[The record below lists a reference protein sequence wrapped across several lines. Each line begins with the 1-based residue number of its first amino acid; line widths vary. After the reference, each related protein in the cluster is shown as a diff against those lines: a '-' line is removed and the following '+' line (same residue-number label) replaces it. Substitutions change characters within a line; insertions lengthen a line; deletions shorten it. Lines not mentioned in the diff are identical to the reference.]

1 MLCKLCLRKVDLRK
15 EIIPASRTRGL
26 FPCLLSGP
34 RSLNHEAWGPLL
46 CLVPEFEAAMS
57 PSCSAHC
64 RPAGKLVGW
73 LNEDP
78 GLRTERRSG
87 RTSFRTQAQSHATN
101 YCPTG
106 TGSPVSIWTPQA
118 GHWLSSPWWCR
129 HVYAAGQSAWGHLQR
144 LIIFLLQSCSH
155 PASWPLSLSTSQPRK
170 RRLREVISHD
180 SVSQLAGEGPR
191 TQT

>member
-1 MLCKLCLRKVDLRK
+1 MLYKLCLRKVDLRK
-15 EIIPASRTRGL
+15 ETIPASHTHSL
-26 FPCLLSGP
+26 LPCPLSGP
-34 RSLNHEAWGPLL
+34 CSLNHEAWGPLL
-46 CLVPEFEAAMS
+46 CLVPEGEAATS

-78 GLRTERRSG
+78 GLGTERRSG
-87 RTSFRTQAQSHATN
+87 RTSFRTQAQSHVTN

-106 TGSPVSIWTPQA
+106 TGSPVSIWTLQS

-129 HVYAAGQSAWGHLQR
+129 HVYAARQSAWRHFLR

-155 PASWPLSLSTSQPRK
+155 PVRWASSLSTSKMRK
-170 RRLREVISHD
+170 LRLGEVISLD
-180 SVSQLAGEGPR
+180 SVSQMAGGGPR
-191 TQT
+191 TQM